1 MKMLDLFSGI
11 GGISLAADW
20 AGIET
25 AAFCEIE
32 PFNQKILNRHWPTVP
47 IFPDIRTL
55 TKQSLEESG
64 VDVGTIS
71 IVAGGYPCQP
81 FSVAGDRKGE
91 EDDRHLWPEVFRL
104 LQEIRPTWFIGE
116 NVAGHVTLGLD
127 NVLTDLES
135 IGYTSQPFVVPAC
148 AIGAPHRR
156 DRVFI
161 ISFFP
166 DSNSIGYKGPQ
177 QLRKDV
183 SEVEKWRTSSFGT
196 TSKLFDDID
205 WEKRAF
211 QSGFLGRDDGIPNRV
226 DRIRSL
232 GNAVVPQQ
240 IYPIFEAIAKIEGL
254 L

>member
-1 MKMLDLFSGI
+1 MQMLDLFSGI

-25 AAFCEIE
+25 VAFCEIE
-32 PFNQKILNRHWPTVP
+32 PFNQKVLNKHWPIVP
-47 IFPDIRTL
+47 IFSDIRKL
-55 TKQSLEESG
+55 TKRSLEERG

-135 IGYTSQPFVVPAC
+135 IGYTSQPFVIPAC

-156 DRVFI
+156 ERVFI
-161 ISFFP
+161 ISFL
-166 DSNSIGYKGPQ
+166 SNSNCIRYQGSQ
-177 QLRKDV
+177 QLREDISKI
-183 SEVEKWRTSSFGT
+183 EKWGKGSFGT

-211 QSGFLGRDDGIPNRV
+211 QSSFLGRGDGLPNRM

-240 IYPIFEAIAKIEGL
+240 IYPIFAAIAKIERGD
-254 L
+254 